1 YSSSSEAVARIGDD
15 GVVEKVSRGET
26 AILARYLD
34 KMATSYITF
43 LEDVPGF
50 AWNNAPEKNFID
62 TLVNAKLKQLQILP
76 SDLCSDEEFLR
87 RAFLDATGRL
97 PSVEESQAF
106 LTDQNPNKRDLLIDA
121 LVETD
126 DFASYWTLMTGD
138 ILRANTKKLNATGVQ
153 KFRLWL
159 YESIRSDKPLNQFAR
174 ELLTASGSA
183 YQNPA

>member
-1 YSSSSEAVARIGDD
+1 P
-15 GVVEKVSRGET
+15 RG
-26 AILARYLD
+26 
-34 KMATSYITF
+34 
-43 LEDVPGF
+43 
-50 AWNNAPEKNFID
+50 
-62 TLVNAKLKQLQILP
+62 
-76 SDLCSDEEFLR
+76 
-87 RAFLDATGRL
+87 
-97 PSVEESQAF
+97 EESQVL
-106 LTDQNPNKRDLLIDA
+106 LTDQKPDKGDLLIDG

-183 YQNPA
+183 YQNPAANYWRASRDPQDATETTAQLFLGIRIQCAKCHNHPFER